1 MGRHS
6 SGSQFHFYKSVIGW
20 ILPWVVVAGLL
31 GVGIWIGVDALSN
44 EDEIAT
50 PPLAGAT
57 VSSSPSPSPTPPEET
72 ASAEPTPKETKP
84 SDKPS
89 AKPSPKESEP
99 ALITE
104 NMTVQVL
111 NGTASPSADELM
123 ADRLAQLGFDVVA
136 LGGSS
141 KAYTVTTVFWSYTES
156 QAAAEALAEK
166 EGWAVA
172 PKPSNLSTTVAIH
185 VIVGDDF
192 L

>member
-1 MGRHS
+1 VGRHS
-6 SGSQFHFYKSVIGW
+6 SGSQFRFYRSVFAW
-20 ILPWVVVAGLL
+20 IFPWLLVAGLL

-44 EDEIAT
+44 EDEIVT
-50 PPLAGAT
+50 PPVAAVT
-57 VSSSPSPSPTPPEET
+57 SVSPSPTPATPSEDPEPEL
-72 ASAEPTPKETKP
+72 TPSDEP

-89 AKPSPKESEP
+89 DKPSPKESEV

-111 NGTASPSADELM
+111 NGTGTPSADELM

-141 KAYTVTTVFWSYTES
+141 KAYSVTTVFWSYTES
-156 QAAAEALAEK
+156 QEAAEALAEK
-166 EGWAVA
+166 EGWAVS
-172 PKPSNLSTTVAIH
+172 PKPSNLSTTVALH
-185 VIVGDDF
+185 VVVGDDF

>member
-6 SGSQFHFYKSVIGW
+6 SGSQFHFYKSVFGW
-20 ILPWVVVAGLL
+20 ILPWLVVAGLL

-50 PPLAGAT
+50 PPLTAAE
-57 VSSSPSPSPTPPEET
+57 SPSPSPSPEPASETP
-72 ASAEPTPKETKP
+72 SAEPTPDDENPSEQP
-84 SDKPS
+84 SD
-89 AKPSPKESEP
+89 KPSPKESEP
-99 ALITE
+99 PLITE

-111 NGTASPSADELM
+111 NGTPSPSADELM

>member
-1 MGRHS
+1 MGKHS
-6 SGSQFHFYKSVIGW
+6 SGSQFHFYKSLFGW

-31 GVGIWIGVDALSN
+31 GVGIWIGVDAMSN
-44 EDEIAT
+44 DDEIET
-50 PPLAGAT
+50 PPLVAAE
-57 VSSSPSPSPTPPEET
+57 SDSPSPSPTPVAET
-72 ASAEPTPKETKP
+72 PTADPSAKPKP
-84 SDKPS
+84 SKKPS
-89 AKPSPKESEP
+89 AKPSPKETEV

-111 NGTASPSADELM
+111 NGTGTPAADELM

-141 KAYTVTTVFWSYTES
+141 KAYATTTVFWSYTES
-156 QAAAEALAEK
+156 EEAAEALAAK

-172 PKPSNLSTTVAIH
+172 PKPSNLSTTVALH